1 MNKVGA
7 AFRGNN
13 MPAKLNRRFSISIH
27 IEQSFSIDEVW
38 PDKNGPENPTVD
50 DVKKVFFEGCYN
62 VHDRCDE
69 WGLTIGKSDV
79 WITDD
84 EAMRQH
90 LLDFNARQ
98 AAAES
103 GDDTTSAAAAELPP
117 DLYASISAAD
127 DDSRNNGP
135 V

>member
-1 MNKVGA
+1 
-7 AFRGNN
+7 
-13 MPAKLNRRFSISIH
+13 MPADPNRRFSVSIH
-27 IEQSFSIDEVW
+27 IEQSFSIDEIW

-84 EAMRQH
+84 EPMRQS
-90 LLDFNARQ
+90 D
-98 AAAES
+98 
-103 GDDTTSAAAAELPP
+103 DDTTSAAGAELPP

-127 DDSRNNGP
+127 DDSRNNEP